1 MKKIV
6 LTIEQIKKNI
16 RYGDYTI
23 LGQVLKINAPA
34 AKMRFIRGNEI
45 AVATLIKIIENRE
58 ALIQEFQFKKK

>member
-16 RYGDYTI
+16 RYGDYTM
-23 LGQVLKINAPA
+23 LGQVLKIKAPA
-34 AKMRFIRGNEI
+34 AKMRFVRGNEI

-58 ALIQEFQFKKK
+58 ALIQEFQIKK